1 MYVNHNKLSFCHK
14 LTDCQTDNAITHKL
28 VNISKQVTSTVQTR
42 SQSASEDAFIF
53 SVSLKSCHIK
63 MPTVSNR
70 ACNVQNKC
78 SSCDVMLQSF
88 VIEDDS
94 LTSPLIDN
102 YQLSSTAL
110 LFFIYGKHN

>member
-1 MYVNHNKLSFCHK
+1 MNHIYVNHDKLNFCHV
-14 LTDCQTDNAITHKL
+14 LTGCQADNAVTHKL
-28 VNISKQVTSTVQTR
+28 AFVYSFCSTSSNR
-42 SQSASEDAFIF
+42 SVSEDAFIF
-53 SVSLKSCHIK
+53 SVSLKTCHIK

-94 LTSPLIDN
+94 LTSPSIDN
-102 YQLSSTAL
+102 Y
-110 LFFIYGKHN
+110 

>member
-1 MYVNHNKLSFCHK
+1 MNHIYVNHNKFSFYHV
-14 LTDCQTDNAITHKL
+14 LTDCLTDSAIIHKL
-28 VNISKQVTSTVQTR
+28 VSICLHVGPTVQTS

-94 LTSPLIDN
+94 LTSPLIDH
-102 YQLSSTAL
+102 Y
-110 LFFIYGKHN
+110 